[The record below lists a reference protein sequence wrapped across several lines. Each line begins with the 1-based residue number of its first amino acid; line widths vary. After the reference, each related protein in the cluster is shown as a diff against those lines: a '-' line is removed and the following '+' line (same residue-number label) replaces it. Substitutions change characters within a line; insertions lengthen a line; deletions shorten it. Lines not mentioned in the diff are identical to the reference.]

1 MHFKRSE
8 GAKAVDRDF
17 HKTRQRARETGF
29 RVNQFGDSEIVEYNL
44 DTARINGSD
53 NPLSYRV
60 NRAID
65 FLHINGTDVRTLRD
79 H

>member
-17 HKTRQRARETGF
+17 HLTRQRARETGF
-29 RVNQFGDSEIVEYNL
+29 RVAQFGDSEIVEYNL

-65 FLHINGTDVRTLRD
+65 FLQTNGTDVRKLRD
-79 H
+79 R